1 MNRLATVAAVSLTFA
16 LPGLGAAQEPLAVHV
31 SGSSPKATSKEGEAQ
46 LKDKKDAARKAYL
59 DLLETGKKEHGK
71 KIEAWPADK
80 QDQLA
85 AVRDA
90 FVEAQIDW
98 FYSSGL
104 KQKDLDDSVR
114 EVSEALGKKP
124 VRMAS
129 GPADADLEVQVVG
142 RAKVETDELSSPN
155 PLVPK
160 NSAAELVLR
169 VAPGG
174 RLDAAMLAKSGAS
187 WSAKKAFWGHADTQ
201 TVHAFSVEAPYWLL
215 IARKP
220 GTAWVSSYKGVA
232 GQAADAIAKFGAEN
246 ADKVA
251 ASRKT
256 K

>member
-1 MNRLATVAAVSLTFA
+1 MNRLAAIAAVGLTFA
-16 LPGLGAAQEPLAVHV
+16 LPGLAAAQEPLAVHV

-59 DLLETGKKEHGK
+59 DLLETGKKAHG

-124 VRMAS
+124 VRIAS
-129 GPADADLEVQVVG
+129 GLADADLEVQVVG

-169 VAPGG
+169 VTPGG
-174 RLDAAMLAKSGAS
+174 RMDAATLAKSGAS
-187 WSAKKAFWGHADTQ
+187 WSAKKAFWGHADTL
-201 TVHAFSVEAPYWLL
+201 TVHTFSAEAPYWLL

>member
-1 MNRLATVAAVSLTFA
+1 MTRVVVAFA
-16 LPGLGAAQEPLAVHV
+16 LTLVIAGRVAAQEPLVVHV
-31 SGSSPKATSKEGEAQ
+31 AGSSPKATTKEGEAQ
-46 LKDKKDAARKAYL
+46 LKDRKDAARKAYV
-59 DLLETGKKEHGK
+59 DLQDSLKKQYGK

-80 QDQLA
+80 QDKLGA
-85 AVRDA
+85 ARDA
-90 FVEAQIDW
+90 FIEAQIDW
-98 FYSSGL
+98 FYSSGI

-114 EVSEALGKKP
+114 EVSEALDKKT

-129 GPADADLEVQVVG
+129 SPTEADLVVQVIG

-155 PLVPK
+155 PLMPK
-160 NSAAELVLR
+160 NTAAELVLR

-174 RLDAAMLAKSGAS
+174 RMDVPALAKSGAA
-187 WSAKKAFWGHADTQ
+187 WSGKKSFWNHADTL
-201 TVHAFSVEAPYWLL
+201 TAHDFSVDAPYWLL

-232 GQAADAIAKFGAEN
+232 GQAAEAIAKFGVDN